1 MKKLITI
8 TFLFSIVF
16 SCFSQEKREVID
28 SLIQLSIEKKID
40 NYYDLHR
47 FFRRERFNKEEID
60 FLLQKSQQ
68 SEYTLGEIYA
78 YNSLGR
84 HYRNN
89 SFFDSSIESYLKALE
104 LSRKL
109 NNVNAEI
116 VTLNQ
121 IGVVYRRQDK
131 IRNALNYHQMA
142 LELADKI
149 EIPDVDTKI
158 SISISNNSIGNIYL
172 ALKQYQLALE
182 KFKKA
187 ILIQEKTEDK
197 RGLAINHQN
206 MGIAFQNLGDIDA
219 ALEHY
224 NKSLQ
229 YNIENNSSIGKIICH
244 NSISNVLL
252 LQGKYD
258 EAYKYIREVV
268 SLSEEIGNQ
277 YYTSDVYTT
286 FGKVQLKLD
295 SLDQAKTYLEK
306 GLEVANKHKIPSGIN
321 QSNLYLSELY
331 EEKKDYEK
339 AYIFYKKAIEGERKT
354 FNDKNILYVNNLINK
369 YDNEVSRNKIKNL
382 AKENEIAKLKL
393 LRNRNV
399 LIIALVS
406 IALLGLLLY
415 SMYRQRL
422 LNNDKKILMLEQEA
436 LRIQM
441 NPHFVFNALNSIKLY
456 VINNEQ
462 KNAVYYLNKFSKLIR
477 SILESSSVKEVT
489 LSEELKTMNLYMSI
503 ENIRLSNEVNYVEKV
518 DVDVNIERIKV
529 PPLILQPFLENSIWH
544 GLSSKKGKKEVLL
557 SVAKLSDEFI
567 QIDIVDNGIGREAAM
582 KIRKN
587 KSLNRRSIGI
597 DLTKERLRNF
607 ANEYA
612 NNYSLIYTD
621 IIDEDGN
628 PKGTKVSLKI
638 PIL

>member
-1 MKKLITI
+1 MKKLIIT
-8 TFLFSIVF
+8 TFLFFIVF
-16 SCFSQEKREVID
+16 LGFSQRDKNTID
-28 SLIQLSIEKKID
+28 SLIKLATEKKID
-40 NYYDLHR
+40 NYYDLQRLFKHKN
-47 FFRRERFNKEEID
+47 FEEEEIT
-60 FLLQKSQQ
+60 FLLNKSKKVG
-68 SEYTLGEIYA
+68 YKLGEIHA
-78 YNSLGR
+78 YNLLGKY
-84 HYRNN
+84 YRNN
-89 SFFDSSIESYLKALE
+89 SFFDSSIKSHIRALD
-104 LSRKL
+104 LSKEIKD
-109 NNVNAEI
+109 VNAEI

-131 IRNALNYHQMA
+131 IRSALNYHQMA

-149 EIPDVDTKI
+149 EFPDVDTKI

-182 KFKKA
+182 KFKKS
-187 ILIQEKTEDK
+187 ILIQEKTNDK

-206 MGIAFQNLGDIDA
+206 IGLAFQNLGDIDA

-229 YNIENNSSIGKIICH
+229 YNVENNSSIGKVICH
-244 NSISNVLL
+244 TSISKVLL
-252 LQGKYD
+252 LQGKYK
-258 EAYKYIREVV
+258 EAYKYINEVV
-268 SLSEEIGNQ
+268 SVSEGIGNH
-277 YYTSDVYTT
+277 YYTSDVYVT
-286 FGKVQLKLD
+286 FGNVLLKLD
-295 SLDQAKTYLEK
+295 SLDKAKVYLEESLK
-306 GLEVANKHKIPSGIN
+306 VANKHKIPSGVN
-321 QSNLYLSELY
+321 HSNLYLSELY
-331 EEKKDYEK
+331 EKKKNYEK
-339 AYIFYKKAIEGERKT
+339 AYSFYKKAIEGERKT

-369 YDNEVSRNKIKNL
+369 YDNEVSNNKIKSL

-406 IALLGLLLY
+406 IALLGVLLY
-415 SMYRQRL
+415 SIYRQRL

-503 ENIRLSNEVNYVEKV
+503 ENIRLSNEVNYIEKV
-518 DVDVNIERIKV
+518 DEGVNIERIKV

-544 GLSSKKGKKEVLL
+544 GLSSKKGKKEVSL
-557 SVAKLSDEFI
+557 SVTKISDEFI
-567 QIDIVDNGIGREAAM
+567 QIDIVDNGIGRDAAM

-621 IIDEDGN
+621 IIDKEGN